1 MKLILEIY
9 LCFFILLFM
18 FPIYIHSQSMNEKRP
33 YIYFPEKIP
42 EYSLN
47 SSIGITIARLPR
59 PIVEEELDQSPM
71 LDFHLRFGL
80 PYNLSLFGRI
90 NTIGIT
96 NHISAGA
103 TWSYS
108 INRLSFSLGNTTAY
122 WFGWAN
128 FYDFDVRAYGII
140 DYPELSIGYDFE
152 KILLTLRTES
162 EYLISMKR
170 YSGTIQTKSNQSR
183 MMGLNIGLFSEQ
195 LLRKKSWITL
205 GFKLHYT
212 RYFYQSWISFSTLDQ
227 WFWTPEII
235 LSYNL

>member
-1 MKLILEIY
+1 MKEYFKLFLYI
-9 LCFFILLFM
+9 FILISIIPLRS
-18 FPIYIHSQSMNEKRP
+18 HSQNINDERP
-33 YIYFPEKIP
+33 YIYFPKEIP
-42 EYSLN
+42 EYKFN

-59 PIVEEELDQSPM
+59 PVVEEELDQSPM

-96 NHISAGA
+96 NHISAGFA
-103 TWSYS
+103 WSFS
-108 INRLSFSLGNTTAY
+108 INKFFLNLGNNTAY
-122 WFGWAN
+122 WLGWAN
-128 FYDFDVRAYGII
+128 FYDFDVRAGGII
-140 DYPELSIGYDFE
+140 DYPEISVGYDFD
-152 KILLTLRTES
+152 KVLLTLRTEA
-162 EYLISMKR
+162 EYLVSMKR

-183 MMGLNIGLFSEQ
+183 MMGFSVGLFSEQ

-227 WFWTPEII
+227 WFWTPEIN